1 MSASAIRVEGLAKVF
16 GGLTAVDNVSLEV
29 PPGERRVLIGPNG
42 AGKTTLVNVVS
53 GVHRA
58 SEGRVRF
65 DGEDVTRLRPFQ
77 AARRGI
83 ARTFQIV
90 QPFPAMTVLEN
101 VTAAA
106 LFAGGEGSIA
116 QARSQAREHLE
127 FVGLAAVAGRPAAQ
141 LTLAMRKRLELAK
154 SLAMQPKLLLL
165 DEVNAGLNSVEMD
178 AALALIRG
186 IAARGIAIVL
196 LSHDLDRLMSLFA
209 DDCVFDASG
218 GADFCGTRFTG
229 RAEVRV
235 DPQMTPWATGDTW
248 LRCRKGSRSPRTWTR
263 PPGSSPV
270 ARPRSG
276 RPDRH
281 RTSRR
286 PPR

>member
-1 MSASAIRVEGLAKVF
+1 MTALLELSGVSRRF
-16 GGLTAVDNVSLEV
+16 GGLRALSQIDLAVERGEV
-29 PPGERRVLIGPNG
+29 VGLIGPNG
-42 AGKTTLVNVVS
+42 AGKTTLVNVVT

-58 SEGRVRF
+58 STGRVRF

-90 QPFPAMTVLEN
+90 QPFPGMTVLEN

-106 LFAGGEGSIA
+106 LFAGGEGSIG

-127 FVGLAAVAGRPAAQ
+127 FVGLAGVAGQPAAQ

-154 SLAMQPKLLLL
+154 SLAMRPKLLLL

-186 IAARGIAIVL
+186 IAARGVTIVIIEHLMKVVLSLCSRIVVLHHGELIAAGAPAEIVK
-196 LSHDLDRLMSLFA
+196 
-209 DDCVFDASG
+209 DARVVQAYLGRRYAAAQAAG
-218 GADFCGTRFTG
+218 G
-229 RAEVRV
+229 
-235 DPQMTPWATGDTW
+235 
-248 LRCRKGSRSPRTWTR
+248 
-263 PPGSSPV
+263 
-270 ARPRSG
+270 
-276 RPDRH
+276 
-281 RTSRR
+281 
-286 PPR
+286 